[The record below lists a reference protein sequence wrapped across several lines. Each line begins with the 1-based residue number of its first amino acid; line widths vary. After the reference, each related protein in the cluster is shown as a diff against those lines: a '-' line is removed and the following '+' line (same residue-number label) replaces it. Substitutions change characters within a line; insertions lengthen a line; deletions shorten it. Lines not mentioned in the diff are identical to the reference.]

1 MKRSLW
7 HTALSM
13 FLVIITIVA
22 LVTISKLGVMVNFF
36 WHFLSW
42 ITIWTSIHYHAWA
55 INDGGKQ

>member
-1 MKRSLW
+1 
-7 HTALSM
+7 
-13 FLVIITIVA
+13 VIITIVA